1 MRASEII
8 SVIESFAPAVYQESY
23 DNSGLQVGDP
33 GMEVTGVLLSLDI
46 TEAVID
52 EAVQRGCNMIVAHH
66 PIIFSGLK
74 RLSGRSYVE
83 RTVMKALRE
92 DVILYAAHT
101 NLDNARAGVNAM
113 IAEKLGLQQ
122 TSILS
127 MMTTT
132 LRKLYTFAPLDA
144 ADKVRD
150 ALFAAGAG
158 DIGKYRECSFNTPGT
173 GTFKPDADADP
184 AIGQAGGPREHVEE
198 VKIEVL
204 VQQHKEARI
213 LKALFDAHPYEEVAF
228 EFIHLHN
235 ANQELGAG
243 AIGTLP
249 EPMEGQDFLKLLKRQ
264 MNTEC
269 IRHTALPDRPIHKV
283 ALCGGAGSFLLKQA
297 VASGADAFV
306 TADYKYHQFFDAEG
320 RILIADIGHWES
332 EQFTPQ
338 LLQRILGEKM
348 PNFALLL
355 SETKT
360 NPVNYFF

>member
-1 MRASEII
+1 MRAIDII
-8 SVIESFAPAVYQESY
+8 SILESFAPPVYQESY

-33 GMEVTGVLLSLDI
+33 AAEVTGVLLTLDI
-46 TEAVID
+46 TEVVVE
-52 EAVQRGCNMIVAHH
+52 EAARRGCNMIVAHH

-74 RLSGRSYVE
+74 RLAGRSHVE
-83 RTVMKALRE
+83 RVVMLALKK
-92 DVILYAAHT
+92 DILIYATHT

-113 IAEKLGLQQ
+113 IAEKLGLEK
-122 TSILS
+122 TSILQ

-144 ADKVRD
+144 ADRVRE

-158 DIGKYRECSFNTPGT
+158 DIGKYRECSFNTQGA

-184 AIGQAGGPREHVEE
+184 AIGEAGGPREQVAE

-243 AIGTLP
+243 LVGTLP
-249 EPMEGQDFLKLLKRQ
+249 APMDGRDFLQMLKRQ

-269 IRHTALPDRPIHKV
+269 IRHTALLQKPIQKV
-283 ALCGGAGSFLLKQA
+283 ALCGGAGSFLLKEA
-297 VASGADAFV
+297 MAAGADVFI
-306 TADYKYHQFFDAEG
+306 TGDYKYHQFFDADG
-320 RILIADIGHWES
+320 RILIADIGHGES

-338 LLQRILGEKM
+338 LLQRILGEKLR
-348 PNFALLL
+348 NFALLL